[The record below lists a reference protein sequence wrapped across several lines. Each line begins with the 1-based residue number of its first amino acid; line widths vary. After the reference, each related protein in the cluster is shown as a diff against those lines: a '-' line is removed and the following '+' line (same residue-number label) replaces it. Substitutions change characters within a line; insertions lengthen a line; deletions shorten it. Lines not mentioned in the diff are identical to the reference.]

1 MMARKIDL
9 EYLVDI
15 LAQLFYDH
23 SPVKN
28 NQEKEVIENTILRQL
43 NK

>member
-1 MMARKIDL
+1 MARKIDL
-9 EYLVDI
+9 EYLDDI

-23 SPVKN
+23 SPIKN
-28 NQEKEVIENTILRQL
+28 DEEKEVIEDTILRQL